1 MYCEPRLAKRVHSE
15 QAGGKGSKPYREAS
29 KTPFSLAP
37 HDACPSCR
45 GAPWLTPEIKPDNMK
60 AVRMGRPRLPD
71 LSRRRLGPHPRFSAA
86 ELAAVRQRAAASQ
99 LSVPAYVR
107 RAALSCRLG
116 EAVDTRILAQ
126 LDACG
131 HRLNRAAKWGNERQ
145 YVPDL
150 KRLSAILAAISDLV
164 WRLAPRGVPAGGRVP
179 PARVGGRTHGLQ
191 LWVTEAERVG
201 IQQRARRHGLSQAAF
216 TRSAALG
223 ASFVREGANDAV
235 VTLARIQNNLSQLGR
250 VARGAAQRQELA
262 AVRACAGTVAAAMV
276 RLMGEAGG

>member
-1 MYCEPRLAKRVHSE
+1 MTV
-15 QAGGKGSKPYREAS
+15 
-29 KTPFSLAP
+29 
-37 HDACPSCR
+37 
-45 GAPWLTPEIKPDNMK
+45 
-60 AVRMGRPRLPD
+60 VRMGRPRLPD

-107 RAALSCRLG
+107 RAALSCRMG

-191 LWVTEAERVG
+191 LWVTEDE
-201 IQQRARRHGLSQAAF
+201 RARIKRRAGRCGLPTAAF

-223 ASFVREGANDAV
+223 ASFAREGANDAV
-235 VTLARIQNNLSQLGR
+235 VALARIQNNLSQLGR

-262 AVRACAGTVAAAMV
+262 AVLDCAGTVAAAMV
-276 RLMGEAGG
+276 RLMGGGGV